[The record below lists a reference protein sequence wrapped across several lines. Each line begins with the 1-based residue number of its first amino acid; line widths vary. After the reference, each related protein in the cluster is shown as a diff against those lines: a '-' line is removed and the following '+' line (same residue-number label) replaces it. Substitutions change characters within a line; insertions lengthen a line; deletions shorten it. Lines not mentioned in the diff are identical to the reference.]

1 MSTLVTPS
9 EVSGHRE
16 VAGLPSWLSGEE
28 SACNAGDAGS
38 VPGAGRSPG
47 EGNGYPLQY
56 SCPKNSMNRIHG
68 IGKLFGASQMVQ
80 MVETLP
86 ANARDTRDT
95 GLISGSGKSPGE
107 EMATHP
113 SVLAWKT
120 PWTEEPGRPQS
131 MGLHECPAPHRT
143 LKGQG

>member
-1 MSTLVTPS
+1 
-9 EVSGHRE
+9 
-16 VAGLPSWLSGEE
+16 
-28 SACNAGDAGS
+28 
-38 VPGAGRSPG
+38 
-47 EGNGYPLQY
+47 
-56 SCPKNSMNRIHG
+56 MNRIHG

-113 SVLAWKT
+113 SALAWKT